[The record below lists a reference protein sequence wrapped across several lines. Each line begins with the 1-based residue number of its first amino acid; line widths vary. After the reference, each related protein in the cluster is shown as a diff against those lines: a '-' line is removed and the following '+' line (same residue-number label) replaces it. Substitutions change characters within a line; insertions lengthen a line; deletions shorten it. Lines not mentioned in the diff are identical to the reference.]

1 MQNKIRATY
10 QNCVFVP
17 ILTDENLDLQ
27 EDTIVEITLE
37 KIEEK
42 ETKQSSTISSSESKR
57 QKQIEWI
64 KANREKYGGQYVAL
78 NGDTLLGTGK
88 NYREAFETARR
99 AGVED
104 AFVDFIPPKDYVG
117 EMGGW

>member
-1 MQNKIRATY
+1 MQNKIKATY
-10 QNCVFVP
+10 QNGVFVP
-17 ILTDENLDLQ
+17 ILNGENLDLQ
-27 EDTIVEITLE
+27 ENSTVELTLE
-37 KIEEK
+37 TVEENQ
-42 ETKQSSTISSSESKR
+42 TKQSVVNGSSESKR
-57 QKQIEWI
+57 QKQAEWI

-78 NGDTLLGTGK
+78 DGDKLLGTGK
-88 NYREAFETARR
+88 NYGEAFEAARS